1 MKELVQM
8 LEDLAEKY
16 GISEEDITMLSQKI
30 GQVVGPEV
38 AAELAQDEGAGEEG
52 GEFDDLGGADGE
64 EEA

>member
-1 MKELVQM
+1 MKELVKM

-30 GQVVGPEV
+30 GQLVGPEA
-38 AAELAQDEGAGEEG
+38 AAELAQGEGTGDE
-52 GEFDDLGGADGE
+52 GEFDDLGGPDGE

>member
-1 MKELVQM
+1 MKELVKM

-30 GQVVGPEV
+30 GQLVGPEV
-38 AAELAQDEGAGEEG
+38 AAELEQDGGTGGE

-64 EEA
+64 EKA

>member
-1 MKELVQM
+1 MKELVKM

-30 GQVVGPEV
+30 GQLVGPEA
-38 AAELAQDEGAGEEG
+38 AAELAQDDGTGDE

>member
-1 MKELVQM
+1 MKELVKM

-30 GQVVGPEV
+30 GQLVGPEV
-38 AAELAQDEGAGEEG
+38 AAELEQDEGTGGA

-64 EEA
+64 EKA

>member
-1 MKELVQM
+1 MKELVKI

-30 GQVVGPEV
+30 GQLVGPEA
-38 AAELAQDEGAGEEG
+38 AAELAQDEGAGGE